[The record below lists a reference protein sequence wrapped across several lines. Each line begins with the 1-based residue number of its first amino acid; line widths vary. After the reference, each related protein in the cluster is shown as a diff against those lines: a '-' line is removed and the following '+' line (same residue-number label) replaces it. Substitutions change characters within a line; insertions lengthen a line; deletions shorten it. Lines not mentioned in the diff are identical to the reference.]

1 MWLNKIRTIQD
12 LKTEFSR
19 DRSIEENSTRNKDR
33 IEKNINTPIGK
44 LGENPASRMDQVEE
58 IVSRLG
64 NKVEEFDH
72 ISKEYEKF

>member
-1 MWLNKIRTIQD
+1 M
-12 LKTEFSR
+12 KTEFSR

-44 LGENPASRMDQVEE
+44 LRENPASRMDQVEE

-72 ISKEYEKF
+72 ISKEYENF